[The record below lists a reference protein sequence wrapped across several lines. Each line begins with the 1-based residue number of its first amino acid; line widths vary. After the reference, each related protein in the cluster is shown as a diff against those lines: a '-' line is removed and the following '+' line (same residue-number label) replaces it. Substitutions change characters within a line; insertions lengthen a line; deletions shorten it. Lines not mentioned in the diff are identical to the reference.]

1 MRRWRSPALRHG
13 GVYATARDR
22 SKAANQQFTA
32 LAEQYGWLS
41 EGAKAHYFA
50 GVTYEELGQN
60 GAAETELKTAAGAWD
75 RNLAN
80 LAKLALASLYHQTSR
95 DAEAISLYNALAAK
109 PSDTVSTAVAQL
121 DLADLYAATGKLDQ
135 ARALWAKVKDAD
147 KEGCRKQVLRH
158 SRAKAGHQA
167 VRRAHQPTRLAQRMA
182 VRVSFCFGRRT
193 GVDGLAS
200 EHFHFPARLVNY
212 ERGSGSIL
220 RLDGNRRQGHARR
233 GSPARGR
240 GSAGGS
246 GEPVLGHALPRGLLG
261 SAQLRRRR
269 RRRAGG
275 VYARAAPPRHAHEV
289 RDQRV
294 WLIRIVWNVVL
305 DRKRRSK
312 TRPETDDV
320 AELARVLPA
329 GG

>member
-1 MRRWRSPALRHG
+1 VDTKTRHALKKDKFAQATASSMSWLSGHRSGVLRWVIVAVLAVVAAAAGLVYQNLRSSAAEIALGAALDTYNAPLAQPGAPATA

-75 RNLAN
+75 RNLSN

-147 KEGCRKQVLRH
+147 KGKDADKQ
-158 SRAKAGHQA
+158 
-167 VRRAHQPTRLAQRMA
+167 
-182 VRVSFCFGRRT
+182 
-193 GVDGLAS
+193 
-200 EHFHFPARLVNY
+200 
-212 ERGSGSIL
+212 
-220 RLDGNRRQGHARR
+220 
-233 GSPARGR
+233 SPA
-240 GSAGGS
+240 ATI
-246 GEPVLGHALPRGLLG
+246 A
-261 SAQLRRRR
+261 AQ
-269 RRRAGG
+269 
-275 VYARAAPPRHAHEV
+275 
-289 RDQRV
+289 
-294 WLIRIVWNVVL
+294 
-305 DRKRRSK
+305 K
-312 TRPETDDV
+312 
-320 AELARVLPA
+320 LATKQ
-329 GG
+329 